1 MRTIDIDLATDK
13 TPEPQ
18 VAGYAGDHNAAQ
30 VVITLPERMIAE
42 GIAYYVVSRVTWC
55 GVQTYSERLQAV
67 DGKLT
72 MPLTQ
77 QIMTAR
83 RGAQSST
90 LCLQVSAYDEAGN
103 YIDHSPPIELTVLQ
117 SLTGDQSETVNE
129 AEGLIAEIQATL
141 ERVGGMPDGLSIDG
155 AVLQLTSQGEPIGEP
170 ITLPAG
176 GGTAIERAE
185 IREDGHLWLIQTG
198 GGAEID
204 CGTAKGEQGPKGDPG
219 EIGPQ
224 GPPGKDGEQGLQ
236 GLIGPQGPKGDPGE
250 QGARGEPGARGEI
263 GPQGEKG
270 AQGPQGVPGI
280 DGEQGP
286 PGTQG
291 PAGAD
296 GYTPVRGMDYWTE
309 ADITSIK
316 SYVDDAILGGEW

>member
-13 TPEPQ
+13 APEPQ

-30 VVITLPERMIAE
+30 VIITLPARMITPDN
-42 GIAYYVVSRVTWC
+42 IAYYIISRGTWN
-55 GVQTYSERLQAV
+55 GTITFSGRLQAI

-72 MPLTQ
+72 MLLTQ
-77 QIMTAR
+77 QLMTAR

-129 AEGLIAEIQATL
+129 AEGLIAEIQAAL
-141 ERVGGMPDGLSIDG
+141 ERVGGMPDGLTIDG
-155 AVLQLTSQGEPIGEP
+155 AVLQLTAQGEPIGEP

-236 GLIGPQGPKGDPGE
+236 GLIGPQGPKGETGPRGEQGPKGDPGARGDPGE
-250 QGARGEPGARGEI
+250 QGPR
-263 GPQGEKG
+263 
-270 AQGPQGVPGI
+270 
-280 DGEQGP
+280 GEQGL
-286 PGTQG
+286 QG
-291 PAGAD
+291 PKGDAGTD
-296 GYTPVRGMDYWTE
+296 GHTPVRGMDYWTE
-309 ADITSIK
+309 ADIASIK
-316 SYVDDAILGGEW
+316 SYVDDAILRGEW

>member
-1 MRTIDIDLATDK
+1 MRTIDIDLAADK
-13 TPEPQ
+13 APDPQ

-30 VVITLPERMIAE
+30 AIITLPARMIAPDN
-42 GIAYYVVSRVTWC
+42 ISYYIISCVTWN
-55 GVQTYSERLQAV
+55 GTITFSERLQAL

-72 MPLTQ
+72 MLLTQ
-77 QIMTAR
+77 QLMTAR

-103 YIDHSPPIELTVLQ
+103 YIDHSPPIEMTVLQ
-117 SLTGDQSETVNE
+117 SLTGDQSETVNK
-129 AEGLIAEIQATL
+129 AEGLIAEIQAAL
-141 ERVGGMPDGLSIDG
+141 ERVGGMPDGLTIDG
-155 AVLQLTSQGEPIGEP
+155 DVLQLTAQGEPIGEP
-170 ITLPAG
+170 MTLPAG

-185 IREDGHLWLIQTG
+185 IREDGHLWIIKTG
-198 GGAEID
+198 GTEID
-204 CGTAKGEQGPKGDPG
+204 CGAARGEQGPKGNPG

-224 GPPGKDGEQGLQ
+224 GPPGK
-236 GLIGPQGPKGDPGE
+236 
-250 QGARGEPGARGEI
+250 
-263 GPQGEKG
+263 
-270 AQGPQGVPGI
+270 

-296 GYTPVRGMDYWTE
+296 GYTPVRGTDYWTE
-309 ADITSIK
+309 ADIASIK

>member
-1 MRTIDIDLATDK
+1 MRTIDIDLAADK
-13 TPEPQ
+13 TPDPQ

-30 VVITLPERMIAE
+30 VIITLPARMITPDN
-42 GIAYYVVSRVTWC
+42 IAYYIISRGAWNGTI
-55 GVQTYSERLQAV
+55 TFSERLQALN
-67 DGKLT
+67 GKLT
-72 MPLTQ
+72 MLLTQ
-77 QIMTAR
+77 QLMTAR

-103 YIDHSPPIELTVLQ
+103 YIDHSPPIEMTVLQ

-141 ERVGGMPDGLSIDG
+141 ERVGGMPDGLAIDG
-155 AVLQLTSQGEPIGEP
+155 AVLQLTAQGEPIGEP

-176 GGTAIERAE
+176 GGAEIERAE
-185 IREDGHLWLIQTG
+185 IREDGHLWIIKT

-236 GLIGPQGPKGDPGE
+236 GLTGPQGPKGDPGE
-250 QGARGEPGARGEI
+250 QGPKGEPGARGET
-263 GPQGEKG
+263 GPQGEQG
-270 AQGPQGVPGI
+270 AQGVPGK

-296 GYTPVRGMDYWTE
+296 GYTPVRGTDYWTE
-309 ADITSIK
+309 ADIASIK